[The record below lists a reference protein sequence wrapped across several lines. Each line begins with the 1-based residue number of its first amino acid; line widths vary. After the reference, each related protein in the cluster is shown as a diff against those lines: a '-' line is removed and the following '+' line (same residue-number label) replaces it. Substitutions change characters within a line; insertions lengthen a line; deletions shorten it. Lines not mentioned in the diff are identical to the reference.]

1 MARNRPSAKSR
12 RSQRRRREKLQKASS
27 NEGKEPA
34 ETTSEALTPKAA
46 SATAQATID
55 APASGEQGKSCA
67 PKVRRC
73 RHRHLP
79 DRHYYHHADKY
90 DRRFYAFDRRAKER
104 IDEYIAKGCA
114 TMDADYQRHN
124 RSLRRNEEKLAKK
137 VEQIQHAYERNVRET
152 DRKVAGLKRKVAEI
166 QTENED
172 LWEEIEYERGRTR
185 RMMLELY
192 ESSDSQET
200 DHSD

>member
-1 MARNRPSAKSR
+1 MACNRPSAKSR
-12 RSQRRRREKLQKASS
+12 RSQRRRREKLQKASA

-34 ETTSEALTPKAA
+34 ETTSEALTPETS

-67 PKVRRC
+67 PK
-73 RHRHLP
+73 
-79 DRHYYHHADKY
+79 DRHYYHRADKY

-114 TMDADYQRHN
+114 AMDADYQRHN

-137 VEQIQHAYERNVRET
+137 VEQIQHAFERDVRET
-152 DRKVAGLKRKVAEI
+152 DRKVTGLKRKVREI

-172 LWEEIEYERGRTR
+172 LREEIAYERRRTR
-185 RMMLELY
+185 RMILELY
-192 ESSDSQET
+192 ESSDSQEAG
-200 DHSD
+200 HSD

>member
-12 RSQRRRREKLQKASS
+12 RSQRRRREKLQKASA

-34 ETTSEALTPKAA
+34 ETTSEALTPEAS

-55 APASGEQGKSCA
+55 ALASGEQGKSCA
-67 PKVRRC
+67 PKVRR
-73 RHRHLP
+73 
-79 DRHYYHHADKY
+79 YKF

-114 TMDADYQRHN
+114 AMDADYQRHN

-137 VEQIQHAYERNVRET
+137 VEQIQHAYERDVRET
-152 DRKVAGLKRKVAEI
+152 DRKVAGLRRKVAEI

-172 LWEEIEYERGRTR
+172 LREEIEYERRRTR